1 MHRSRWDGLGS
12 RMDVQVAACF
22 ELTLCCQ
29 ASKACKGST
38 EAFGPRHTT
47 GLYSWLRGRQPTRRP
62 HRPKN
67 DLAIACV
74 LVQRP
79 HHISRPVLPRVG
91 PSALVRA
98 AVRAVAS
105 GHQYRAA
112 ARCFGGMESAVRSAR
127 VESATIVRAPKHRPC
142 QIEVLIDLLGSD
154 PEDLHGAHSGA
165 PGNRRNIGSRN
176 KRLLRTSRACSAPRV
191 RRLIGE
197 SESRRATNE
206 KVSV

>member
-1 MHRSRWDGLGS
+1 MSLSQTTTAIMAGTIASFRNDRSSLMHRSRWDRLGS

-22 ELTLCCQ
+22 ELTLYCQ

-67 DLAIACV
+67 DLAIACA

-98 AVRAVAS
+98 AVEGRCLGAS
-105 GHQYRAA
+105 
-112 ARCFGGMESAVRSAR
+112 
-127 VESATIVRAPKHRPC
+127 
-142 QIEVLIDLLGSD
+142 
-154 PEDLHGAHSGA
+154 
-165 PGNRRNIGSRN
+165 
-176 KRLLRTSRACSAPRV
+176 
-191 RRLIGE
+191 
-197 SESRRATNE
+197 
-206 KVSV
+206 